1 MPDIDCTR
9 PYCANAHITPCQT
22 GAFSNRVSFVN
33 DCFCRR
39 LGSRF
44 SPRSEQSAAT
54 SGPKHRCCNVHNE
67 LAYYDAAQGPLA
79 QPPVPSPGGLPLH
92 PQSCSDESYEQW
104 SHAALGCSDQRN
116 GSPERQTLCKITES
130 FLASATRA
138 LPLPDRLAIARAQ
151 SFKREALLTRDRITT
166 AASYNRV
173 RASVSPHLDILPLR
187 STSPD

>member
-1 MPDIDCTR
+1 MKKLSFIRRNNDRHWVGDGFPVRNI
-9 PYCANAHITPCQT
+9 
-22 GAFSNRVSFVN
+22 FSYN
-33 DCFCRR
+33 D
-39 LGSRF
+39 LGKEI
-44 SPRSEQSAAT
+44 SPFLLLDYAGPENFPPSEQRRGSAPT
-54 SGPKHRCCNVHNE
+54 RT
-67 LAYYDAAQGPLA
+67 AA
-79 QPPVPSPGGLPLH
+79 SRR
-92 PQSCSDESYEQW
+92 SRSNESYEQW
-104 SHAALGCSDQRN
+104 SQAALACSDQRN